1 MIDYWNKLKLDEC
14 WSKKQRYNKIMNF
27 LLDGE
32 DAPQDKTDDSD
43 EEKFS
48 NISVLVT
55 DEDNN
60 PVNQATVTI
69 NDGVNDYVGTTGTA
83 GGCTIKNVPFGNYDV
98 TTTAEGF
105 ITDIDTL
112 TVNSES
118 MSLEIMLGEQEG
130 PMGVGGQIM
139 EEEEGE
145 W

>member
-32 DAPQDKTDDSD
+32 DAPQGKTDDSD

-130 PMGVGGQIM
+130 PIGTGGQMI
-139 EEEEGE
+139 EEEGE
-145 W
+145 F